1 MKKQQLIDWPV
12 AFVWLALLILLPV
25 ASQAATKMPS
35 FALESVRDGKIIESK
50 FFDGKILLLSFFAT
64 WCPPCVE
71 EVPTL
76 IKLQKEFAAA
86 GFSVVGISVDQ
97 QSPVV
102 VANFVR
108 KRDINYPV
116 LMSGPQTTI
125 DFGGVYGIPVSFLVN
140 KSGNV
145 VKKYMGNIEEQKET
159 LEKDIRSLL
168 N

>member
-1 MKKQQLIDWPV
+1 MKNQKLFLVPAFCMMMALIFSGAV
-12 AFVWLALLILLPV
+12 V
-25 ASQAATKMPS
+25 SQAATQMPS
-35 FALESVRDGKIIESK
+35 FSLESVRDGKIIESES
-50 FFDGKILLLSFFAT
+50 FRGKVLLLTFFAT

-76 IKLQKEFAAA
+76 IKLQNEHADS
-86 GFSVVGISVDQ
+86 GFSVIALSVDQ
-97 QSPVV
+97 QGQDS
-102 VANFVR
+102 VAKFVD

-116 LMSGPQTTI
+116 LLAKSQTTR

-145 VKKYMGNIEEQKET
+145 VKKYTGYIQHDI

-168 N
+168 Y